1 MIYYPKNY
9 GIYSCINKQLDIAIS
24 LSKEYSDKTIYVL
37 NDNKN
42 LKDLLKNTNIKLINN
57 YKNLKENDILV
68 LNYYGE
74 KKETYEYLNKN
85 KILFYESCSSY
96 VEKTR
101 EDIENNYNQNINI
114 IIVGNKNSMEVINYN
129 SFCNNRALI
138 IENTNDYKLINKNNY
153 YICYTMQ
160 TNINEL
166 NDLQN
171 YLNENHID
179 YELDNSI
186 YERQNNIEKD
196 TIDLSQNVD
205 KLIIIGNNDNLI
217 KKCSLNTK
225 VYVYNN
231 INEFY
236 KGIKKENFNASDK
249 IGISGLESI
258 SSDTISECAH
268 LLEFYIYYKNR
279 IKDIEYEI
287 NNFNDFMKSKDNK
300 IVVDA
305 TNKFINM
312 NSGGKYL
319 RALLIDLGYK
329 LNKDSDYALKL
340 ASSYEAFQTSILIH
354 DDIIDNSCF
363 RRSKETISYSYK
375 KEFEKFKSND
385 NIHNNLALCIGDL
398 GFYYVNEYILDNYKD
413 NKNFSKL
420 FSYYNNIVINT
431 IKGEILD
438 VYLPFIEEYDKNNKL
453 KEEDIMEIYK
463 LKTSYYS
470 VVGPFVLGMILSNSR
485 DADIK
490 EMESILEGVGIAFQI
505 KDDILGIYSSN
516 EILGKPVFSDI
527 EEFKQTILYS
537 YIKINKKEYLNELL
551 KYYGKKDLIENYAIK
566 VQKIIEES
574 GSLQYATDKMNNL
587 FNLAKRQI
595 NLLQIN
601 KEIKNILLGL
611 IVYLELREK

>member
-1 MIYYPKNY
+1 MI
-9 GIYSCINKQLDIAIS
+9 
-24 LSKEYSDKTIYVL
+24 
-37 NDNKN
+37 
-42 LKDLLKNTNIKLINN
+42 
-57 YKNLKENDILV
+57 ILP
-68 LNYYGE
+68 
-74 KKETYEYLNKN
+74 
-85 KILFYESCSSY
+85 
-96 VEKTR
+96 
-101 EDIENNYNQNINI
+101 
-114 IIVGNKNSMEVINYN
+114 
-129 SFCNNRALI
+129 
-138 IENTNDYKLINKNNY
+138 
-153 YICYTMQ
+153 
-160 TNINEL
+160 
-166 NDLQN
+166 
-171 YLNENHID
+171 
-179 YELDNSI
+179 
-186 YERQNNIEKD
+186 
-196 TIDLSQNVD
+196 
-205 KLIIIGNNDNLI
+205 
-217 KKCSLNTK
+217 
-225 VYVYNN
+225 
-231 INEFY
+231 
-236 KGIKKENFNASDK
+236 
-249 IGISGLESI
+249 
-258 SSDTISECAH
+258 
-268 LLEFYIYYKNR
+268 
-279 IKDIEYEI
+279 
-287 NNFNDFMKSKDNK
+287 KSKDNK

-375 KEFEKFKSND
+375 KEFEKFNSND

-470 VVGPFVLGMILSNSR
+470 IVGPFVLGMILSNSR

-490 EMESILEGVGIAFQI
+490 EMENILEGVGIAFQI

-537 YIKINKKEYLNELL
+537 FIKINKKEYLNELL
-551 KYYGKKDLIENYAIK
+551 KYYGKKDLTENDAIK

-574 GSLQYATDKMNNL
+574 GFLQYATAKMNNL